1 MLPDVYTRTVRA
13 EPRPLPGAR
22 LWRMGLRTLH
32 VIAVSALYGGHVYGA
47 SADQLKPALAA
58 TVATGLLFLSLE
70 VYRAPVWLVQVR
82 GIATLAKVVIAL
94 GVLVAWELRV
104 PILTFVVAVGVLTS
118 HMPGR
123 WRYYSVI
130 HRGAVGPR
138 EKG

>member
-1 MLPDVYTRTVRA
+1 M
-13 EPRPLPGAR
+13 
-22 LWRMGLRTLH
+22 
-32 VIAVSALYGGHVYGA
+32 
-47 SADQLKPALAA
+47 AA